1 MSTPDAATQLE
12 ALLFSEGGALSRRKL
27 AQLMQCSDAELSQ
40 AIAELGRRREKSGM
54 CVIATAQD
62 VALAVSQEAAPIV
75 QAAFER
81 ELGKEIGDAGLEVLS
96 IVLYRGPSTRAE
108 IDYIR
113 GVNTSWT
120 IRTLAARGLLE
131 RVPNPKDAREY
142 LYQPTVELLAHIG
155 VTKAQELPDY
165 AKISSELAA
174 FEEKA
179 GPFAEDHAARESTG
193 DNPQSGSTDNRA
205 D

>member
-1 MSTPDAATQLE
+1 MSTPDKATQLE
-12 ALLFSEGGALSRRKL
+12 ALLFSEGGPVARKKL
-27 AQLMQCSDAELSQ
+27 AQLMDSSLEDLSLAVDELT
-40 AIAELGRRREKSGM
+40 RRKAGTGIS
-54 CVIATAQD
+54 VIATAQD
-62 VALAVSQEAAPIV
+62 VALAVAPEAAPIV

-96 IVLYRGPSTRAE
+96 IILYRGPSTRAE

-131 RVPNPKDAREY
+131 RAQNPNDAREY
-142 LYQPTVELLAHIG
+142 LYQPTVELLAHLG
-155 VTKAQELPDY
+155 VTHARELPDY

-179 GPFAEDHAARESTG
+179 SPFESIDHA
-193 DNPQSGSTDNRA
+193 QQ
-205 D
+205 

>member
-1 MSTPDAATQLE
+1 MSTPDKATQLE
-12 ALLFSEGGALSRRKL
+12 ALLFSEGGPVARKKL
-27 AQLMQCSDAELSQ
+27 AQLMDVSLEDLSLAVDELTRSK
-40 AIAELGRRREKSGM
+40 AGTGIS
-54 CVIATAQD
+54 VIATAQD
-62 VALAVSQEAAPIV
+62 VALAVAPEAAPIV

-96 IVLYRGPSTRAE
+96 IILYRGPSTRAE

-131 RVPNPKDAREY
+131 RAQNPNDAREY
-142 LYQPTVELLAHIG
+142 LYQPTVELLAHLG
-155 VTKAQELPDY
+155 VTNARELPDY

-179 GPFAEDHAARESTG
+179 GPFESHDHASGTTDSTE
-193 DNPQSGSTDNRA
+193 
-205 D
+205 

>member
-1 MSTPDAATQLE
+1 MSTPDKATQLE
-12 ALLFSEGGALSRRKL
+12 ALLFSEGGPVARKKL
-27 AQLMQCSDAELSQ
+27 AQLMDSSPEDLSLAVDELT
-40 AIAELGRRREKSGM
+40 RRKAGTGIS
-54 CVIATAQD
+54 VIATAQD
-62 VALAVSQEAAPIV
+62 VALAVAPEAAPIV

-96 IVLYRGPSTRAE
+96 IILYRGPSTRAE

-131 RVPNPKDAREY
+131 RAQNPNDAREY
-142 LYQPTVELLAHIG
+142 LYQPTVELLAHLG
-155 VTKAQELPDY
+155 VTHARELPDY

-179 GPFAEDHAARESTG
+179 GPFETNDHASGTTDST
-193 DNPQSGSTDNRA
+193 A
-205 D
+205 

>member
-1 MSTPDAATQLE
+1 MSTPDKATQLE
-12 ALLFSEGGALSRRKL
+12 ALLFSEGGPVARKKL
-27 AQLMQCSDAELSQ
+27 AQLMDSSPEDLSLAVDELT
-40 AIAELGRRREKSGM
+40 RRKAGTGIS
-54 CVIATAQD
+54 VIATAQD
-62 VALAVSQEAAPIV
+62 VALAVAPEAAPIV

-96 IVLYRGPSTRAE
+96 IILYRGPSTRAE

-131 RVPNPKDAREY
+131 RAQNPNDAREY
-142 LYQPTVELLAHIG
+142 LYQPTVELLAHLG
-155 VTKAQELPDY
+155 VTHARELPDY

-179 GPFAEDHAARESTG
+179 GPFETNNHASGTTDST
-193 DNPQSGSTDNRA
+193 A
-205 D
+205 

>member
-1 MSTPDAATQLE
+1 MSTPDKSTQLE
-12 ALLFSEGGALSRRKL
+12 ALLFSEGGPVARKKL
-27 AQLMQCSDAELSQ
+27 AQLMDSSLEDLSLAVDELT
-40 AIAELGRRREKSGM
+40 RRKAGTGIS
-54 CVIATAQD
+54 VIATAQD
-62 VALAVSQEAAPIV
+62 VALAVAPEAAPIV

-96 IVLYRGPSTRAE
+96 IILYRGPSTRAE

-131 RVPNPKDAREY
+131 RAQNPNDAREY
-142 LYQPTVELLAHIG
+142 LYQPTVELLAHLG
-155 VTKAQELPDY
+155 VTHARELPDY

-179 GPFAEDHAARESTG
+179 GPFETNDHASGTTDST
-193 DNPQSGSTDNRA
+193 A
-205 D
+205 

>member
-1 MSTPDAATQLE
+1 MSTPDTPAQLE
-12 ALLFSEGGALSRRKL
+12 ALLFSEGGAISRKKL
-27 AQLMQCSDAELSQ
+27 CQLLQLEPTALDA
-40 AIAELGRRREKSGM
+40 AIAELAERREGSGM
-54 CVIATAQD
+54 AVIATAQD
-62 VALAVSQEAAPIV
+62 VALAVSPSAAPIV

-96 IVLYRGPSTRAE
+96 IVLYRGPSTRAQ

-131 RVPNPKDAREY
+131 RVPNPTDAREY
-142 LYQPTVELLAHIG
+142 LYQPTVELFAHLG
-155 VTKAQELPDY
+155 VTSAQELPDY
-165 AKISSELAA
+165 AKIASELAA

-179 GPFAEDHAARESTG
+179 GPFSEDEHASGDTPDTSPRAGDTG
-193 DNPQSGSTDNRA
+193 
-205 D
+205 

>member
-1 MSTPDAATQLE
+1 MSTPDIVMKLE
-12 ALLFSEGGALSRRKL
+12 ALLFSEGGPLSRKKL
-27 AQLMQCSDAELSQ
+27 TQLLECSAE
-40 AIAELGRRREKSGM
+40 ELAHAVDELAKHKEGSATA
-54 CVIATAQD
+54 VIATVQD
-62 VALAVSQEAAPIV
+62 VALAVSPEAAPAV

-96 IVLYRGPSTRAE
+96 IILYRGPSTRSE

-120 IRTLAARGLLE
+120 IRTLASRGLLE
-131 RVPNPKDAREY
+131 RIPNPKDAREY
-142 LYQPTVELLAHIG
+142 LYQPTVELLAHLG
-155 VTKAQELPDY
+155 VRDAHELPDY

-179 GPFAEDHAARESTG
+179 GPFEQEDHATPDSES
-193 DNPQSGSTDNRA
+193 SA
-205 D
+205 

>member
-1 MSTPDAATQLE
+1 MTAPDTATRLE
-12 ALLFSEGGALSRRKL
+12 ALLFSEGGPIARKKLCQLLECTAEEL
-27 AQLMQCSDAELSQ
+27 AAAVTELSK
-40 AIAELGRRREKSGM
+40 RREGSAT

-62 VALAVSQEAAPIV
+62 IALAVAPEAAPTV

-96 IVLYRGPSTRAE
+96 IILYRGPSTRAE

-120 IRTLAARGLLE
+120 MRMLAARGLLE
-131 RVPNPKDAREY
+131 RIPNPKDAREY
-142 LYQPTVELLAHIG
+142 LYQPTVELLAHLG
-155 VTKAQELPDY
+155 VKDARELPDY

-179 GPFAEDHAARESTG
+179 GPFAAEDHATG
-193 DNPQSGSTDNRA
+193 NTEPAAS
-205 D
+205 

>member
-1 MSTPDAATQLE
+1 MTTPDKATRLE
-12 ALLFSEGGALSRRKL
+12 ALLFSEGGPVARKKL
-27 AQLMQCSDAELSQ
+27 AQLMDSSLEDLSLAVDELT
-40 AIAELGRRREKSGM
+40 RRKSGTGVS
-54 CVIATAQD
+54 VIATAQD
-62 VALAVSQEAAPIV
+62 VALAVAPGAAPIV

-81 ELGKEIGDAGLEVLS
+81 ELGKEIGDSGLEVLS
-96 IVLYRGPSTRAE
+96 IILYRGPSTRAE

-131 RVPNPKDAREY
+131 RAQNPRDAREY
-142 LYQPTVELLAHIG
+142 LYQPTVELLAHLG
-155 VTKAQELPDY
+155 VTNARELPDY

-179 GPFAEDHAARESTG
+179 GPFESIDHA
-193 DNPQSGSTDNRA
+193 QQ
-205 D
+205 

>member
-1 MSTPDAATQLE
+1 MATPDTVTQLE
-12 ALLFSEGGALSRRKL
+12 ALLFSEGGSISRKKLCQLLNVGEADLSQAITELSRRKEGTGTAL
-27 AQLMQCSDAELSQ
+27 
-40 AIAELGRRREKSGM
+40 
-54 CVIATAQD
+54 IATAQD
-62 VALAVSQEAAPIV
+62 VVLAVSPEAAPMV
-75 QAAFER
+75 AAAFER

-120 IRTLAARGLLE
+120 VRTLAARGLLE
-131 RVPNPKDAREY
+131 RAPNPKDGREY
-142 LYQPTVELLAHIG
+142 LYQPTVELLAHLG
-155 VTKAQELPDY
+155 VRTAQELPDY

-179 GPFAEDHAARESTG
+179 GPFEEHHAARDT
-193 DNPQSGSTDNRA
+193 STDTA
-205 D
+205 S